1 MLLSCGQTDVL
12 SLLADV
18 LEARYAW
25 LPSFL
30 IFHQRMAAVCFFLVP
45 SHTKPASSCVLST
58 DGDKESLSQWCE
70 RVLPLSRRPSS
81 YQE

>member
-12 SLLADV
+12 ALLADV
-18 LEARYAW
+18 LEARHAW
-25 LPSFL
+25 LPSL
-30 IFHQRMAAVCFFLVP
+30 LTFHQRMAAVGFFLVP
-45 SHTKPASSCVLST
+45 PHTKPASSCVLST

-70 RVLPLSRRPSS
+70 RVLPLSRRPSN